1 MSAAS
6 RDNEEVVNVLLE
18 HGAPSSA
25 EDGKGMTALDLAGP
39 MVATAMFRTGVC
51 EDVLYGVRKAIQA
64 ACKLEDSAAIAA
76 RTSLEEG
83 EMLPS
88 IHYLL
93 LTPCSLL
100 LALCSLLLAPCSL
113 LHAPCSL
120 LLAPCSLLLAPCSL
134 LLATHRSPLTAHLSP
149 LTSHLSRLTTHDLRL
164 TIHHSPLTTHH
175 SPLTTPDLRLTTY
188 DLLECNA
195 LQEGEMLRAKS
206 VLAQRVGVAMLEAQG
221 DHQM

>member
-1 MSAAS
+1 
-6 RDNEEVVNVLLE
+6 VLLE

-51 EDVLYGVRKAIQA
+51 EDVLYGVWKAIQA
-64 ACKLEDSAAIAA
+64 AWKLEDSAAIATQ
-76 RTSLEEG
+76 TSLEEG

-88 IHYLL
+88 IHYFL

-134 LLATHRSPLTAHLSP
+134 LLATHRSPLTAHRSP
-149 LTSHLSRLTTHDLRL
+149 LTSHRSPLTSHDSRLTTCDSPFA
-164 TIHHSPLTTHH
+164 THHSPLTTHH
-175 SPLTTPDLRLTTY
+175 SPLPTCDLRRTTY
-188 DLLECNA
+188 SSATHRRKGRCC
-195 LQEGEMLRAKS
+195 G
-206 VLAQRVGVAMLEAQG
+206 QRVC
-221 DHQM
+221 